1 MKTKAIRLHGT
12 KDLRVEELELPEIK
26 EDEILA
32 KMMTDSVC
40 MSTYKLVQQGSTH
53 KRAPDDLSKKPVI
66 IGHEMAGVII
76 SAGAKWK
83 DKYKAGQRFT
93 IQPSL
98 NYNGTFDTPGYSYS
112 YFGGDCTYCVIPH
125 EVMELNCLIPIRGE
139 SFFQSSLA
147 EPIACVIA
155 GYNRMYHTSDANHEH
170 MMGVKPQGN
179 LIIFGACGPMGLAAI
194 DYALQ
199 LENGPAL
206 IVAVDVSE
214 ERIARAKTVLT
225 VPDNKQLVFFNAAS
239 SSDVVQDLRNL
250 TKGAGY
256 DDVFVYAPIQQLIE
270 QADKVLATDGCLNF
284 FAGPVDK
291 NLSARI
297 NMYNIHYAKTH
308 YVGFTGSTNADLLD
322 AIRLSDE
329 GRINPTVMLTHI
341 GGLNSVIETTLNL
354 PKIPGGK
361 KLIYTQIDLPLT
373 AIADFRKLSA
383 KNPLFGKLAD
393 ACDRANGCW
402 SAEAERILLAH
413 YNVDTTK

>member
-12 KDLRVEELELPEIK
+12 KDLLVEELELPEIG

-40 MSTYKLVQQGSTH
+40 MSTYKLVQQGSAH

-76 SAGAKWK
+76 SVGAQWK
-83 DKYKAGQRFT
+83 DKYRAGQRFT

-112 YFGGDCTYCVIPH
+112 YFGGDCTYCVIPN

-155 GYNRMYHTSDANHEH
+155 GYNRMYHTSDVNHEH
-170 MMGVKPQGN
+170 TMGVKPQGN

-214 ERIARAKTVLT
+214 ERIARAQTVLT

-239 SSDVVQDLRNL
+239 SSN
-250 TKGAGY
+250 GAGY
-256 DDVFVYAPIQQLIE
+256 DDVFVYAPVQQLIE

-284 FAGPVDK
+284 FAGPVDRG
-291 NLSARI
+291 LSAMI
-297 NMYNIHYAKTH
+297 NMYNIHYAKNH

-373 AIADFRKLSA
+373 AIEDFRKLSA
-383 KNPLFGKLAD
+383 ENPLFGELAD

>member
-12 KDLRVEELELPEIK
+12 KDLLLEELELPEIR

-40 MSTYKLVQQGSTH
+40 MSTYKLVQQGSAH
-53 KRAPDDLSKKPVI
+53 KRAPDDLSEKPVI

-76 SAGAKWK
+76 SVGAKWK
-83 DKYKAGQRFT
+83 DKYRAGQRFT

-112 YFGGDCTYCVIPH
+112 YFGGDCTYCVIPN
-125 EVMELNCLIPIRGE
+125 EVMELNCLIPIKGE

-155 GYNRMYHTSDANHEH
+155 GYNRMYHTSDVNHEH
-170 MMGVKPQGN
+170 TMGVKPQGN

-206 IVAVDVSE
+206 IVAVDVSK
-214 ERIARAKTVLT
+214 ERIARAQAVLT
-225 VPDNKQLVFFNAAS
+225 VPNNRRLVFFNAES
-239 SSDVVQDLRNL
+239 SSDVVQDLRSLSN
-250 TKGAGY
+250 GAGY
-256 DDVFVYAPIQQLIE
+256 DDVFVYAPVQRLIE

-291 NLSARI
+291 GLSAMI

-308 YVGFTGSTNADLLD
+308 YVGFTGSTNDDLLD

-354 PKIPGGK
+354 PQIPGGK

-373 AIADFRKLSA
+373 AIKDFHKLSA
-383 KNPLFGKLAD
+383 ENPLFGELAD

>member
-12 KDLRVEELELPEIK
+12 KDLLVEELELPEIG

-40 MSTYKLVQQGSTH
+40 MSTYKLVQQGSAH

-76 SAGAKWK
+76 SVGAKWK
-83 DKYKAGQRFT
+83 DNYRAGQRFT

-112 YFGGDCTYCVIPH
+112 YFGGDCTYCVIPN

-155 GYNRMYHTSDANHEH
+155 GYNRMYHTSDVNHEH
-170 MMGVKPQGN
+170 TMGVKPQGN

-199 LENGPAL
+199 LEKGPAL

-214 ERIARAKTVLT
+214 ERIARAQTVLT

-239 SSDVVQDLRNL
+239 SSNVVQDLRNL
-250 TKGAGY
+250 SNGAGY
-256 DDVFVYAPIQQLIE
+256 DDVFVYAPVQQLIE

-291 NLSARI
+291 DLSAMI

-373 AIADFRKLSA
+373 AIEDFRKLSA
-383 KNPLFGKLAD
+383 ENPLFGELAD

>member
-12 KDLRVEELELPEIK
+12 KDLLVEELELPEIG

-40 MSTYKLVQQGSTH
+40 MSTYKLVQQGSAH

-76 SAGAKWK
+76 SVGAKWK
-83 DKYKAGQRFT
+83 DNYRAGQRFT

-112 YFGGDCTYCVIPH
+112 YFGGDCTYCVIPN

-155 GYNRMYHTSDANHEH
+155 GYNRMYHTSDVNHEH
-170 MMGVKPQGN
+170 TMGVKPQGN

-214 ERIARAKTVLT
+214 ERIARAQTVLT

-250 TKGAGY
+250 SNGAGY
-256 DDVFVYAPIQQLIE
+256 DDVFVYAPVQQLIE

-284 FAGPVDK
+284 FAGPVDRG
-291 NLSARI
+291 LSAMI

-373 AIADFRKLSA
+373 AIEDFRRLSA
-383 KNPLFGKLAD
+383 ENPLFGELAD

>member
-12 KDLRVEELELPEIK
+12 KDLLVEELELPEIG

-40 MSTYKLVQQGSTH
+40 MSTYKLVQQGSAH

-76 SAGAKWK
+76 SVGAKWK
-83 DKYKAGQRFT
+83 DKYRAGQRFT

-112 YFGGDCTYCVIPH
+112 YFGGDCTYCVIPN

-155 GYNRMYHTSDANHEH
+155 GYNRMYHTSDVNHEH
-170 MMGVKPQGN
+170 TMGVKPQGN

-214 ERIARAKTVLT
+214 ERIARAQTVLT

-250 TKGAGY
+250 SNGDGY
-256 DDVFVYAPIQQLIE
+256 DDVFVYAPVQQLIE

-284 FAGPVDK
+284 FAGPVDRG
-291 NLSARI
+291 LSAMI

-341 GGLNSVIETTLNL
+341 GGLNSVIETTLTL

-373 AIADFRKLSA
+373 AIEDFRKLSA
-383 KNPLFGKLAD
+383 ENPLFGELAD
-393 ACDRANGCW
+393 ACNRANGCW